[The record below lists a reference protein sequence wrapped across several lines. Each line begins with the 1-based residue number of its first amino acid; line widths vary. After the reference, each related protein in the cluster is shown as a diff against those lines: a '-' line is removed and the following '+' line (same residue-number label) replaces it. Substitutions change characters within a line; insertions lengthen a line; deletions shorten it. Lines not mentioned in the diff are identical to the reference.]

1 VAFSPK
7 YLAEPLTPY
16 PLSTKNGG
24 VLRTVGDARTYMM
37 ALSKEREWRDHW
49 KLLLVQGASAA
60 ALTEQVRLALT
71 IDGELDVGRSKP

>member
-1 VAFSPK
+1 
-7 YLAEPLTPY
+7 
-16 PLSTKNGG
+16 
-24 VLRTVGDARTYMM
+24 MM

-49 KLLLVQGASAA
+49 KLAQRLLVQGASAA